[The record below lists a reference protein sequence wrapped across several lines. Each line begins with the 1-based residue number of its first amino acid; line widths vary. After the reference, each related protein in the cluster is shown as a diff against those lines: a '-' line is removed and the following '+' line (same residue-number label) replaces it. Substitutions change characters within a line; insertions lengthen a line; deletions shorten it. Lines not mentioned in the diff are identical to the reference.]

1 MKDYQDCQKE
11 VKLTTEELQVLIEL
25 LEHTYKKYGFFER
38 DIVILEKIKKP
49 LRARVNKN

>member
-38 DIVILEKIKKP
+38 DRVILEKIKKP
-49 LRARVNKN
+49 LKEKE